1 MAEIYSDNGWTKT
14 NLDEGWV
21 KVVEVSDPFGT
32 NAADIVWSTPVTNTT
47 ANAVSG
53 GPSMPL
59 INELKKAGSFVL
71 QITTGAGASLNADV
85 YIEMK
90 DTAGT
95 YRVATGKLIEDHGLN
110 HTAVYA
116 YSGAITD
123 GMRIKAERDAGTA
136 SNPISFSLIYYSG
149 GPNISDVTISGVGS
163 DPS

>member
-71 QITTGAGASLNADV
+71 QITTGAGASLNADM
-85 YIEMK
+85 YLEMK

>member
-1 MAEIYSDNGWTKT
+1 MAEIQSDNGWTKT
-14 NLDEGWV
+14 NLGDGWI
-21 KVVEVSDPFGT
+21 KLVEVADPFGT

-53 GPSMPL
+53 GPSKPL

-71 QITTGAGASLNADV
+71 QITTGAGASLNTDM
-85 YIEMK
+85 YLEFK

-95 YRVATGKLIEDHGLN
+95 YRVATGKVIENHGLN
-110 HTAVYA
+110 HTAIYA
-116 YSGAITD
+116 YDGAITD

-149 GPNISDVTISGVGS
+149 GPNQSDVTIGGVGS